1 MCKRA
6 FVTAATAAV
15 VFASAGGATAA
26 PVPDF
31 GNGGFEE
38 PIVPA
43 DYFKRI
49 ATGASIG
56 PWQVTSGAVEV
67 VDDGFWQAAEG
78 QQSVDLNPPPD
89 VAGPGMVAQTF
100 TTIPGDPY
108 TVTYSLAGNPDGPP
122 AVKTG
127 RVLIDGEV
135 IQDFRFDVSGKTR
148 RNMGYEEWRVSFVAN
163 NSTTML
169 SFTSTTP
176 HTRYGPV
183 IDNVRVNSCGC

>member
-56 PWQVTSGAVEV
+56 PWQVTSGAV
-67 VDDGFWQAAEG
+67 
-78 QQSVDLNPPPD
+78 
-89 VAGPGMVAQTF
+89 
-100 TTIPGDPY
+100 
-108 TVTYSLAGNPDGPP
+108 
-122 AVKTG
+122 
-127 RVLIDGEV
+127 
-135 IQDFRFDVSGKTR
+135 
-148 RNMGYEEWRVSFVAN
+148 
-163 NSTTML
+163 
-169 SFTSTTP
+169 
-176 HTRYGPV
+176 
-183 IDNVRVNSCGC
+183 